1 MRLDDKRLYDSHTS
15 HQVFTVVHCSPDVL
29 EAAGFQA
36 EEFVVWVPSF
46 SLRREYV
53 WERNDTLIY
62 SGTVQHI
69 TLSNKRKIPLGFGK
83 GNVKI
88 TLK

>member
-15 HQVFTVVHCSPDVL
+15 HQVFTVVYCSPDVL
-29 EAAGFQA
+29 EPAGFQA

-46 SLRREYV
+46 SLWHGYF

-62 SGTVQHI
+62 FGTVQRI
-69 TLSNKRKIPLGFGK
+69 TLSNNRKDL
-83 GNVKI
+83 
-88 TLK
+88 LAW